1 MVEIQRPPE
10 LPHGN
15 ITLVVH
21 CAEDSTVAAHNL
33 KGQVLTI
40 KDVQLVGTIREFKQQ
55 ISRVLGMA
63 PNKMNLQR
71 ANESG
76 RAFIKDALTVA
87 EAKLAEGDDLR
98 LTARVRGG
106 K

>member
-1 MVEIQRPPE
+1 M
-10 LPHGN
+10 
-15 ITLVVH
+15 
-21 CAEDSTVAAHNL
+21 AAHNL

-40 KDVQLVGTIREFKQQ
+40 KDVQLAGTIKEFKLQ
-55 ISRVLGMA
+55 ISRVMGMA

-71 ANESG
+71 AHESG

-87 EAKLAEGDDLR
+87 EAKLADGDALK